1 MNGSGVGSEEVA
13 VPYQEFVWRLC
24 KPGEVLLS
32 EMTSSKVHLWHMV
45 SAILGEAAELTQC
58 MEALTT
64 GAIARSEA
72 RENVTEELGDLTFY
86 CVGCQKTE
94 ECQHPKSE
102 EYSNAV
108 LDAFNASDFSTVEGF
123 YGLRWDVASH
133 DKLAALTAC
142 VVGAAE
148 RVFDIGKQWF
158 IYNKA
163 FDRQKLE
170 VAIMVLR
177 HTLGTVRLVWQ
188 LTEQEI
194 EEYNRKKLQ
203 LRYNKLVYNDQHA
216 QDRAD
221 KK

>member
-24 KPGEVLLS
+24 KPGEVLLG
-32 EMTSSKVHLWHMV
+32 EMTASKVHLWHMV

-58 MEALTT
+58 MEALST
-64 GAIARSEA
+64 GEITRSAA

-94 ECQHPKSE
+94 EWQYPKSE
-102 EYSNAV
+102 EYANEV
-108 LDAFNASDFSTVEGF
+108 LDAFNAADFFTVEGF
-123 YGLRWDVASH
+123 YGLRWDVAAH
-133 DKLAALTAC
+133 DKLAALVAC
-142 VVGAAE
+142 VTGAAE
-148 RVFDIGKQWF
+148 RVLDIGKQWF

-163 FDRQKLE
+163 FDRKSLE
-170 VAIMVLR
+170 VAVMVLR
-177 HTLGTVRLVWQ
+177 HTLSTVQLVWE
-188 LTEQEI
+188 LTSQEI
-194 EEYNRKKLQ
+194 EDYNRRKLQ

-216 QDRAD
+216 HERAD